1 MSSNDF
7 NCVFQTNST
16 VRNSSKSKIRT
27 APHVVFGFVGLD
39 LRQPVSLNA
48 SLSAHTKASARVSA
62 SCTIRATLNTSDVA
76 VASKAKN
83 NSKVTARASKSHSAR
98 SHIKNDAKVDVKF
111 TDKIGG
117 DLTQIN
123 KFNNFLSTQRLYP
136 TGDVSS
142 VLGSNPF
149 INEKQQATNL
159 FSSIDEGIFTGN
171 YNENFNSSTRISDD
185 IQTFIQPSGLGTSGT
200 FRYKC
205 EVTSPLTSPK
215 ENFLFIRAS
224 APTYN
229 FASNAP
235 PAYRFHNIFFND
247 SSGNLITQYEDMTI
261 RGDSDYRKQDKNFS
275 TYIFSPKINNS
286 KKRSSDPDFPL
297 FLDEAGYSLSFDVEV
312 QCKDT
317 SFSSGFSSGYIAE
330 DCNLP
335 DVLDP
340 SGNDYLAYD
349 GSPLSTQSQHFLN
362 PTYSIRISALEI
374 VSSGNKFG
382 FDANDEVS
390 CFVQTD
396 PSGYRINREIRP
408 SEVQL
413 SSFDTGIYPTV
424 TSIWESNDNN
434 HDNTTASGCNELL
447 KILRQ
452 ENTDKYID
460 LDSSTVADSG
470 KLILKFSH
478 ESPKK
483 TSRSVA
489 GAFNIGYLNE
499 TREFDNSS
507 IQVLKLQD
515 TFFKVDEVYL
525 KIVAKKDTGSADYT
539 LDVVGY
545 SFDHLLNNS
554 PAVNGFLQNI
564 PGGTGSIP
572 VTSSSTGV
580 DSLSVSAESLSDKG
594 QIIVRPVTASS
605 GGDHY
610 LIATAP
616 VVDSTTFKEYVV
628 PLRVYKQANFG
639 IIDDYNSSSF
649 FEELFVDICPLPDNA
664 SIASLSLIV
673 TYKPSNTLQLHTIGH
688 DNGVDLGSVNG
699 SMFVSKRKSVDEA
712 NNVGNDTYPLSDIN
726 NIPHGYGF
734 PDTLK
739 TNYSRRWRG
748 VNGLVTS
755 GPYDSS
761 EFSFSFDNPV
771 LETPF
776 FGGYFSFNNDSGSN
790 IIADDMP
797 AGFTALQGTY
807 NGTYTKVHNVGSR
820 FKSTSLFGVTTG
832 HTTIDFTAMS
842 GYSNHSL
849 YGQIA
854 DAYDNAVKVT
864 GSTGYI
870 SFPDFEIHNG
880 FIIFF
885 RFSPD
890 ENMDFNSS
898 TLFAKDDQIS
908 VGFVNNKLRVT
919 VTDNT
924 LTTQTIE
931 DTIDYDDYSY
941 PLSIMVTYIDN
952 VLSLYVD
959 NELDSH
965 NFTRLRDSTTLS
977 GLPNF
982 SNALTFGY
990 NPGDSTGFSGYI
1002 TDIAISSPALNTAFG
1017 SAGQFAINPLLVF
1030 DTIHH
1035 KYWGNSESYAND
1047 TVELYD
1053 YINTDTASWTL
1064 GDFQSC
1070 QFSSDFYIFTE
1081 KVGTKYLTHRVKTD
1095 GTSYDSACDLTL
1107 PSNVDTNTSYHTQIE
1122 NDFLR
1127 FNLIDIPDSFMDEN
1141 VLYSLRPRIQKTF
1154 PRGYNFMQDSVYVDT
1169 IIEHKIDSELT
1180 WSDGSVG
1187 GKLIVSLYTPNK
1199 DNPLLSLTNPGL
1211 VNRCTHYLLPDLCVH
1226 KISSE
1231 FKFADLINTD
1241 TEDWSE
1247 YDQSLNTSEFY
1258 EKYFA
1263 DDVQKMFLQYD
1274 IVYPAGTAYDARVSI
1289 FAATVKFIRPLHKAR
1304 TISNL

>member
-16 VRNSSKSKIRT
+16 ARNSSKSKIRT
-27 APHVVFGFVGLD
+27 VSRVVSHVLQKLD
-39 LRQPVSLNA
+39 TKVRLKST
-48 SLSAHTKASARVSA
+48 LSAKIKSSVRVSC
-62 SCTIRATLNTSDVA
+62 SPSIRATLNTSQVA
-76 VASKAKN
+76 VSARIHDDFKL
-83 NSKVTARASKSHSAR
+83 NSNATKLHSAKSR
-98 SHIKNDAKVDVKF
+98 IHNNAKVDVKF

-123 KFNNFLSTQRLYP
+123 KFDNFLSTQRLYP
-136 TGDVSS
+136 TGDVAS

-149 INEKQQATNL
+149 INESQQASSL

-185 IQTFIQPSGLGTSGT
+185 IKTFIQPSGLGTSGT

-205 EVTSPLTSPK
+205 EVTSPLASPK

-235 PAYRFHNIFFND
+235 PAYKFHNIFFND

-275 TYIFSPKINNS
+275 TYIFSPKINNA
-286 KKRSSDPDFPL
+286 KKRSTDPDFPN
-297 FLDEAGYSLSFDVEV
+297 FLNEDGYSLSFDVEV

-317 SFSSGFSSGYIAE
+317 SFSSGFSSGYIVE

-340 SGNDYLAYD
+340 SGNDYLASD

-382 FDANDEVS
+382 FNSDDDIS

-396 PSGYRINREIRP
+396 PSGYRITREIRP

-424 TSIWESNDNN
+424 TSTWQSNDNA
-434 HDNTTASGCNELL
+434 HDNSTSSGCKELL
-447 KILRQ
+447 KIIRQ
-452 ENTDKYID
+452 ENTDKYLD

-478 ESPKK
+478 EPPISQN
-483 TSRSVA
+483 RNVA
-489 GAFNIGYLNE
+489 GAFDIGYLNAVK
-499 TREFDNSS
+499 EFDSS
-507 IQVLKLQD
+507 TFETVHFQD
-515 TFFKVDEVYL
+515 SVFKVDEVYL
-525 KIVAKKDTGSADYT
+525 KIVAKKDTGSSDYT
-539 LDVVGY
+539 LDLVGY
-545 SFDHLLNNS
+545 SFDHLLHNT
-554 PAVNGFLQNI
+554 PAVNGFLQNE

-572 VTSSSTGV
+572 PITSTTGV
-580 DSLSVSAESLSDKG
+580 DSLSMSAESLSDKG
-594 QIIVRPVTASS
+594 QIVVRPVTVSD

-610 LIATAP
+610 LLATSP
-616 VVDSTTFKEYVV
+616 VVDSTTFKEYIV
-628 PLRVYKQANFG
+628 PLRVYKQSHFG
-639 IIDDYNSSSF
+639 IIPDYEFSSF
-649 FEELFVDICPLPDNA
+649 FENLFIDICPLPDNA

-673 TYKPSNTLQLHTIGH
+673 THKPSDGIHLHTIGH
-688 DNGVDLGSVNG
+688 DNGIDLGSVNS
-699 SMFVSKRKSVDEA
+699 SMFVSDRKSVDQA
-712 NNVGNDTYPLSDIN
+712 NNAGSVLSDIN
-726 NIPHGYGF
+726 NIPHGYGS
-734 PDTLK
+734 PNTLK

-748 VNGLVTS
+748 VDGLVTS
-755 GPYDSS
+755 GPYNSN

-776 FGGYFSFNNDSGSN
+776 FGGYFSFNNDSGSS
-790 IIADDMP
+790 IISDDMP
-797 AGFTALQGTY
+797 SGFTALQGTY
-807 NGTYTKVHNVGSR
+807 NGTYTKTHNIGSR
-820 FKSTSLFGVTTG
+820 FKSASLFGLTTG

-842 GYSNHSL
+842 GYSNHAL

-854 DAYDNAVKVT
+854 DSYDNALKVS

-870 SFPDFEIHNG
+870 SFPDFDIHNG

-919 VTDNT
+919 VTDST

-941 PLSIMVTYIDN
+941 PLSIMVTYVDN

-965 NFTRLRDSTTLS
+965 NFTRLRDSLTLS

-1002 TDIAISSPALNTAFG
+1002 TDIAISASSLNTDFG
-1017 SAGQFAINPLLVF
+1017 SANQFAINANSF
-1030 DTIHH
+1030 FNTIHN
-1035 KYWGNSESYAND
+1035 KYWADGESYVND

-1053 YINTDTASWTL
+1053 YINTNTASWTL

-1081 KVGTKYLTHRVKTD
+1081 KVGTKFLTHSIESD

-1107 PSNVDTNTSYHTQIE
+1107 PTNVDTNTSYHTQIE
-1122 NDFLR
+1122 NDFIR
-1127 FNLIDIPDSFMDEN
+1127 FNLIDVPDSFMDED
-1141 VLYSLRPRIQKTF
+1141 VVYALRPRIQKTL

-1169 IIEHKIDSELT
+1169 IIEHKIDSQLT

-1199 DNPLLSLTNPGL
+1199 DNELLSLTNPGL
-1211 VNRCTHYLLPDLCVH
+1211 INRCTHYLSPDMCVH
-1226 KISSE
+1226 KISSK
-1231 FKFADLINTD
+1231 FKFADLINTGS
-1241 TEDWSE
+1241 EDWSK
-1247 YDQSLNTSEFY
+1247 YDQSLNTTEFY

-1274 IVYPAGTAYDARVSI
+1274 IVYPSGTAYHATVTI
-1289 FAATVKFIRPLHKAR
+1289 FAATVKFTRPLHKAR